1 MGGTRLSERD
11 KEIGER
17 KKGVEERWRRES
29 FGSTIGFSV
38 MVDSLKYREREKK
51 FFLERVNFLSFF
63 REETVEIGIIVVE
76 RIFFGKCIIYI
87 RGLKFRLRG
96 PICFL

>member
-1 MGGTRLSERD
+1 M
-11 KEIGER
+11 KEIKRQGREKKEWR
-17 KKGVEERWRRES
+17 KGWRRES
-29 FGSTIGFSV
+29 STIGFCV